1 MQCSYCERRCDI
13 PEGGTGFCRMYTSLQ
28 GVITER
34 FPGRWSACGTS
45 VIESMPFY
53 HIYPGSRCLTIGTA
67 GCNFRCRYCSNA
79 YIAKEDPEVQADK
92 MYRLSAADLVGTAM
106 RFKCKSIVFNV
117 NEPAVSIPSMLE
129 VANEARRA
137 GIMTGCLTNAYMT
150 EESTELLVSMFTFF
164 NISLKGLS
172 DEFNRRY
179 IGIPSCGPV
188 LRNIAAI
195 AAVRHVEITTPLI
208 QDCNDAEI
216 DAMADFIADIS
227 PSIPW
232 HVFRLLPGDEMHD
245 AAYPDIDRIDGEL
258 ISAREK
264 LRYVYF
270 HNFVGSDWVN
280 TLCPSCG
287 AVVIER
293 FSLGCGGD
301 KLNRNHCDGNSCPE
315 CGRAID
321 LVL

>member
-13 PEGGTGFCRMYTSLQ
+13 PDGGSGFCRMYTVMQ
-28 GVITER
+28 GVIAER
-34 FPGRWSACGTS
+34 FPDRWSACGTS
-45 VIESMPFY
+45 VVESMPFY
-53 HIYPGSRCLTIGTA
+53 HVYPGSRCLTIGTS

-79 YIAKEDPEVQADK
+79 YIAKEDPSSQAGRMFNLNAAELVATAK
-92 MYRLSAADLVGTAM
+92 RLN
-106 RFKCKSIVFNV
+106 CKSIVFNV
-117 NEPAVSIPSMLE
+117 NEPAVSIPSLLE
-129 VANEARRA
+129 LADKARAA
-137 GIMTGCLTNAYMT
+137 GIMTGCLTNGYMT
-150 EESTELLVSMFTFF
+150 EESAELLVSAFSFF

-172 DEFNRRY
+172 DEFNRKY

-188 LRNIAAI
+188 LRNIRDI
-195 AAVRHVEITTPLI
+195 AAVRHVEVTTPLI
-208 QDCNDAEI
+208 QDCNDSEI
-216 DAMADFIADIS
+216 DAMADFISGIS

-232 HVFRLLPGDEMHD
+232 HVFRLLPEDEMQGE
-245 AAYPDIDRIDGEL
+245 AYPDINRIDGEL

-264 LRYVYF
+264 LEYVYF

-301 KLNRNHCDGNSCPE
+301 KLNRNHCSGNRCPE
-315 CGRAID
+315 CGCAINI
-321 LVL
+321 VI